1 MGDFANV
8 GHFYTHAVAAFSYI
22 SVLIIFGR
30 KMSRG
35 GFRKHHRGVQESQML
50 HILRYDKTR
59 LEKFKDNEFGFFS
72 LNISTGQ
79 TLQVKDYGDSLAL
92 YRQEINFSAVGEGQQ
107 EAVANMLPIIQRMDP
122 KNEHAMALGSLL
134 GLYSA
139 TVDSALETHQAGP
152 ASLWGHKDA
161 GGPGNRGPGTQIGGN
176 NNPSVNAGDRCRRQ
190 SSTKCVLCRSNSR
203 FGVKQHFQTTFCA

>member
-1 MGDFANV
+1 
-8 GHFYTHAVAAFSYI
+8 
-22 SVLIIFGR
+22 
-30 KMSRG
+30 
-35 GFRKHHRGVQESQML
+35 ML

-92 YRQEINFSAVGEGQQ
+92 YRQEINFSAVGEGEQ
-107 EAVANMLPIIQRMDP
+107 EAVANMLPIIQRMDA

-161 GGPGNRGPGTQIGGN
+161 VGPGNRGPGTQIGGN